1 MKLAQLMG
9 ERFKEKPADCIVESH
24 ALLLRGGYMKQVANG
39 IYSQTLPLRRICQ
52 KIKAILRQEMDAVD
66 GQEVL
71 FPVALPA
78 TLWQQSGRYETVGS
92 ELLRFEDR
100 TGTPF
105 VLGMTHE
112 EAAVHLVQ
120 EYGNTYTR
128 YPFMVY
134 QIQTKFRDE
143 GRPRAGLIRV
153 REFIMKD
160 AYSFHTSQQNLEE
173 YYQRCFAAYHRIF
186 ARVGLPQVVDVLSDS
201 GMMGGNVSHEYML
214 LTPAGE
220 DSIACCP
227 ACAYRA
233 NLETTPVL
241 AAAQKKQTSAPLE
254 RVHTPNAST
263 IEEICAFLH
272 ISVEDTCKAVAYQKP
287 NGEIILAFIRGDFE
301 VNLPKLEKLVGEAL
315 LVANLSHSPTLA
327 TGYLGPVNLPQG
339 VTALFDSTLKN
350 TTNLVCGANET
361 EHHYTGLSMARDI
374 KNTTY
379 FDFAKAKEDCLCPAC
394 QNAALTIQRGI
405 EVGNIFQLG
414 THYTE
419 KMGMEYTNEQG
430 ENQYPFMG
438 CYGIG
443 VGRLA
448 ASVCEASH
456 DENGPIWPVSIAPWQ
471 VHICCVRADDVP
483 CKTYADALYQ
493 TLQKSG
499 VEVLYDDR
507 NVRAGVQFADA
518 DLLGVPVRVI
528 ISPRNHKEGMCEIT
542 TRDKSIQNHV
552 LLEQAPA
559 AILQL
564 LQSLQQDIT
573 NKVPL

>member
-1 MKLAQLMG
+1 MKIAQLMG
-9 ERFKEKPADCIVESH
+9 ERFKEKPADCVVESH

-52 KIKAILRQEMDAVD
+52 KIEAILRQEMDAID

-78 TLWQQSGRYETVGS
+78 SLWQQSGRYNTVGS

-128 YPFMVY
+128 YPFMIY

-153 REFIMKD
+153 REFTMKD
-160 AYSFHTSQQNLEE
+160 GYSYHTSQQDLEN
-173 YYQRCFAAYHRIF
+173 YYQKCFAAYHRIF
-186 ARVGLPQVVDVLSDS
+186 ARAGLPQVVDVLSDS
-201 GMMGGNVSHEYML
+201 GMMGGKVSHEYML

-227 ACAYRA
+227 ACGYRA

-241 AAAQKKQTSAPLE
+241 AASLPSQPAAPL
-254 RVHTPNAST
+254 VKIHTPGAST
-263 IEEICAFLH
+263 MDEICSFLNTTL
-272 ISVEDTCKAVAYQKP
+272 ENTCKTVAYQKE
-287 NGEIILAFIRGDFE
+287 NGEIVLAFIRGDFE
-301 VNLPKLEKLVGEAL
+301 VNLTKLEKLAGEAL
-315 LVANLSHSPTLA
+315 SPADLTCHPQLA
-327 TGYLGPVNLPQG
+327 AGYLGPLNLPG
-339 VTALFDSTLKN
+339 TVTAFFDTTLQ
-350 TTNLVCGANET
+350 TTENMVCGANQT
-361 EHHYTGLSMARDI
+361 EYHYTGLHMNRDLP
-374 KNTTY
+374 NTQY
-379 FDFAKAKEDCLCPAC
+379 FDFAKAKEGCLCPSC
-394 QNAALTIQRGI
+394 RNSALSFQRGI

-419 KMGMEYTNEQG
+419 KMGMQYTDEQSRQ
-430 ENQYPFMG
+430 QYPYMG

-456 DENGPIWPVSIAPWQ
+456 DENGPIWPISIAPWQ
-471 VHICCVRADDVP
+471 VHICCVRADDST
-483 CKTYADALYQ
+483 CKNAADQLYQ
-493 TLQKSG
+493 ALQKNG
-499 VEVLYDDR
+499 TKVMYDDR

-518 DLLGVPVRVI
+518 DLLGIPVRVI
-528 ISPRNHKEGMCEIT
+528 ISPRNLAEGICEII
-542 TRDKSIQNHV
+542 TRDKSHQSRVPI
-552 LLEQAPA
+552 EEAPTA
-559 AILQL
+559 TLQL
-564 LQSLQQDIT
+564 LQTLQAAI
-573 NKVPL
+573 NSKVPE